1 MHPKRER
8 TEEMVKDS
16 FSNSNVSGT
25 LRVPISSGT
34 RSVPD
39 TLYRFDVFRY
49 DAASGGPPRFQTY
62 ELEVNRQTSVLEGL
76 LRIQDE
82 QDPSLAF
89 RSSCRGAVCGSCGM
103 SINGR
108 LNLACRVQLHLLA
121 GRQVVLEPLPGLDV
135 AKDLVVDMD
144 PFWEKYERIQPWL
157 HAEIARAEDGC
168 MSESQRQRI
177 DQFVNCIL
185 CGLCY
190 AACPVTKSDE
200 RFTGPAALAKLY
212 RFLADS
218 RERRDG
224 ATLEQEDSPAGMWGC
239 HTIMKC
245 CDVCPKEVRPTDGI
259 RGARRKLLSHKLKQV
274 LPRNPRET

>member
-1 MHPKRER
+1 MRPKHEPTDQGPTNREGGPR
-8 TEEMVKDS
+8 PRDAKVLE
-16 FSNSNVSGT
+16 
-25 LRVPISSGT
+25 SSPRIAQT
-34 RSVPD
+34 F
-39 TLYRFDVFRY
+39 RFEVFRY
-49 DAASGGPPRFQTY
+49 DAARNEPPHFQTY
-62 ELEVNRQTSVLEGL
+62 ELDVSRQTSVLEGL

-121 GRQVVLEPLPGLDV
+121 LRRVVLEPLPGLEIV
-135 AKDLVVDMD
+135 KDLVVDMD
-144 PFWEKYERIQPWL
+144 PFWEKYQRIQPWL
-157 HAEIARAEDGC
+157 HAEIAAAEGSR
-168 MSESQRQRI
+168 MSEPQRQRI

-190 AACPVTKSDE
+190 AACPVTKSNE

-218 RERRDG
+218 RESRDG
-224 ATLEQEDSPAGMWGC
+224 TTLEQENSPSGMWGC

-245 CDVCPKEVRPTDGI
+245 GEVCPKEVRPTDGI
-259 RGARRKLLSHKLKQV
+259 RGVRRKLLSHKLKQL
-274 LPRNPRET
+274 LPRSPRET

>member
-1 MHPKRER
+1 M
-8 TEEMVKDS
+8 
-16 FSNSNVSGT
+16 
-25 LRVPISSGT
+25 
-34 RSVPD
+34 
-39 TLYRFDVFRY
+39 
-49 DAASGGPPRFQTY
+49 
-62 ELEVNRQTSVLEGL
+62 LEGL
-76 LRIQDE
+76 LRIRDE

-121 GRQVVLEPLPGLDV
+121 GRRVVIEPLPGLQIV
-135 AKDLVVDMD
+135 KDLVVDMD
-144 PFWEKYERIQPWL
+144 PFWEKYQRIQPWL
-157 HAEIARAEDGC
+157 HAEIAAAEGNR
-168 MSESQRQRI
+168 MTETQRQRI

-218 RERRDG
+218 RENRDA
-224 ATLEQEDSPAGMWGC
+224 ATLEQENSQAGMWGC

-245 CDVCPKEVRPTDGI
+245 GEVCPKEVRPTDGI
-259 RGARRKLLSHKLKQV
+259 RGLRRKFLSQRFKHV
-274 LPRNPRET
+274 LRRNLNET